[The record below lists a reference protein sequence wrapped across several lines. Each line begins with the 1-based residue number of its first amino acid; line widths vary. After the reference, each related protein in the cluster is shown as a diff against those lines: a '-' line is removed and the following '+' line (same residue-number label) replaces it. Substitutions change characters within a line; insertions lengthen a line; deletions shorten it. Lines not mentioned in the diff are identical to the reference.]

1 MSSYENVQRK
11 KKESLISSFEG
22 RPMKNTNK
30 PPSAKPKTY
39 YNSNKSYKDKLIK
52 DFEGNSVPL
61 ANVRSSSSTYTTN
74 GKLSIDDI
82 KRQAQMVNQPFV
94 DKIKYNLG
102 KCKDVSKKYNK
113 LNDEFNYTIRIV
125 TNMVTLI
132 ETNGKFL
139 QQISEL
145 LNDEMISNTEI
156 AAMRNNHIQLV
167 NEFKTVYNN
176 LLDKNKQF
184 IDPETLAK
192 LEENIKS
199 FERASTI
206 NSLS

>member
-11 KKESLISSFEG
+11 KKESLIAEFEG
-22 RPMKNTNK
+22 KPIKLSNTNK
-30 PPSAKPKTY
+30 SYSTKPKNY
-39 YNSNKSYKDKLIK
+39 YNSNKNYKEKLIK

-61 ANVRSSSSTYTTN
+61 ANVRTSYYNSN
-74 GKLSIDDI
+74 GKMSIENI

-94 DKIKYNLG
+94 DKIRYNLG
-102 KCKDVSKKYNK
+102 KCKDVSNKYNK

-139 QQISEL
+139 QQISEV

-184 IDPETLAK
+184 IDPETLSK
-192 LEENIKS
+192 LEENIRN
-199 FERASTI
+199 FEKAS
-206 NSLS
+206 SV